1 MYLSLATVH
10 FFRINNQKD
19 ETALQSTRTCNTA
32 IKSARIIQN
41 LKCACALSH
50 PPHKKDEEVNGV
62 LHS

>member
-1 MYLSLATVH
+1 MYPMWVQLISFALISNVALYHSQHATLLL
-10 FFRINNQKD
+10 N
-19 ETALQSTRTCNTA
+19 L
-32 IKSARIIQN
+32 IQN